1 MEKAEIEVKTQ
12 RKKVSRMN
20 ELTLEKFEEAS
31 EIVTRVTNPTKLI
44 KSDYLS
50 QQTGAK
56 VYLKPENMQHT
67 GAYKLRGAYYKIST
81 LSEEERAKGLITAS
95 AGNHAQGVAYAAKAY
110 GCKATIVMPTVTP
123 LIKVN
128 RTKSYGAEVI
138 LHGDVYDDACEY
150 AYKLAEEHGYTFVHP
165 FDDLDV
171 ATGQGT
177 IAMEIIQ
184 ELPTVDYIL
193 APIGGGGLITG
204 VSTLAKML
212 NPKIKVIGVEP
223 AGAASMTAALK
234 AGEVVELDSANTIAD
249 GTAVKAVGHQNLPYV
264 RENVDEVL
272 LVDDD
277 ELIGAFLDIV
287 ENHKMIVENSGLLS
301 VAALK
306 QLDCKG
312 KKVVCILSG
321 GNMDVITMSSIVQHG
336 LIQRNRIFSVSV
348 LLPDKPG
355 ELQRVASVIAGQKG
369 NIIKLEHNQFV
380 STNRNAAVE
389 LRITMEA
396 FGTEHKHQILAALE
410 ENGLKPKTISA
421 KLY

>member
-1 MEKAEIEVKTQ
+1 M
-12 RKKVSRMN
+12 
-20 ELTLEKFEEAS
+20 LTLEKFEEAS
-31 EIVTRVTNPTKLI
+31 EIVKQVTNQTKLI
-44 KSDYLS
+44 YSDYLS
-50 QQTGAK
+50 EASGGK

-81 LSEEERAKGLITAS
+81 LSEEARQKGLITTS
-95 AGNHAQGVAYAAKAY
+95 AGNHAQGVAYAAKKY

-138 LHGDVYDDACEY
+138 LYGDVYDDACAY
-150 AYKLAEEHGYTFVHP
+150 ALELAEKHGYTFVHP

-177 IAMEIIQ
+177 IAMEIVQ

-193 APIGGGGLITG
+193 VPIGGGGLISG
-204 VSTLAKML
+204 VATLAKML

-223 AGAASMTAALK
+223 AEAASMTAALQ
-234 AGEVVELDSANTIAD
+234 AGEVVELESANTIAD
-249 GTAVKAVGHQNLPYV
+249 GTAVKAVGVQNLPYV
-264 RENVDEVL
+264 QENVDDIL
-272 LVDDD
+272 LVEDD
-277 ELIGAFLDIV
+277 ELIGAFLDMV

-306 QLDCKG
+306 QLECKG

-336 LIQRNRIFSVSV
+336 LIQRDRIFSVSV

-355 ELQRVASVIAGQKG
+355 ELVSVAATIADEQG
-369 NIIKLEHNQFV
+369 NVIKLEHNQFV

-396 FGTEHKHQILAALE
+396 FGTEHKHKILNALE
-410 ENGLKPKTISA
+410 KKGFRPKLISA